1 MSSNVRIVGSG
12 SWDHLSIFESKNPSF
27 CISCPGTSPQ
37 RPAENKINKIMRNFS
52 RIDLH
57 FRNPNGRLQHG
68 TGNTRSRRSVV
79 EMALPP
85 SSKGD
90 RLIRGDA
97 PERFRL
103 KIGKNT
109 GWSCNG
115 KKVPFSAV
123 LTAGSAKKCRFYQVS
138 ILL

>member
-12 SWDHLSIFESKNPSF
+12 SRDHLSIFESKNPSF
-27 CISCPGTSPQ
+27 CVSCPGTRPQ
-37 RPAENKINKIMRNFS
+37 RPAENKIMRNFS

-68 TGNTRSRRSVV
+68 TGNIRSRRSVV

-123 LTAGSAKKCRFYQVS
+123 LTAGSAKKCRFYHVS
-138 ILL
+138 GFL

>member
-12 SWDHLSIFESKNPSF
+12 SRDHLSIFESKNPSF
-27 CISCPGTSPQ
+27 CVSCPGTRSP
-37 RPAENKINKIMRNFS
+37 RPTENKKIGIFFRF
-52 RIDLH
+52 DLH
-57 FRNPNGRLQHG
+57 FRDPNGKLHHG

-90 RLIRGDA
+90 RLTRDNVSCEMIPGWRL
-97 PERFRL
+97 ERE
-103 KIGKNT
+103 IT

-123 LTAGSAKKCRFYQVS
+123 LTAGSAKKCRFYHVS
-138 ILL
+138 GLL